1 MSDDA
6 DDKVGYGRPPK
17 ATRFKLGQSGN
28 SRGRPKSKGRSG
40 DPVAKLARRKLRTRD
55 GRTITLEDGVWN
67 AVARKALSGDVR
79 SVQIMLDALSA
90 YAERAHSSLSP
101 SSRPRIGRSTSAP
114 SAGSNRPDN
123 SNERRRP
130 RRH

>member
-6 DDKVGYGRPPK
+6 EDKVGYGRPPK

-67 AVARKALSGDVR
+67 AVARKALSGAVR
-79 SVQIMLDALSA
+79 SVQILLEALSA
-90 YAERAHSSLSP
+90 YPNAAFEPLAHLSPEDRALYERAIRRLEQ
-101 SSRPRIGRSTSAP
+101 
-114 SAGSNRPDN
+114 AGQF
-123 SNERRRP
+123 E
-130 RRH
+130 